1 MHGGALGTLLLK
13 RADLEGPGIAVL
25 NLGGF
30 ANPDVLLVQRDGRA
44 RVVKDWGRRSA
55 WVRALVAPWLA
66 RHEAAMLT
74 RADGIEGVPRLLGR
88 IDRLALEME
97 YLEGQP
103 LRRHAHGRAL
113 APSFFAALESILDG
127 LARRGVVYLDLRSPT
142 NVLVTPSGAP
152 ALVDLGSAVALPLPR
167 RWIVGLERSA
177 LAKLRAR
184 FERRGDSLPT
194 AADSDDDLSANLKA
208 GGTRFGIREHGSPG
222 DPTPVLFLPGA
233 GTSARIFAP
242 ILARAEA
249 LGRRA
254 IGVDLPG
261 FGRSR
266 REVGSLEPAHVAAQI
281 SELLT
286 SLRITRVDLVAAG
299 FAARVAEALATR
311 SPALVRRVVAIDA
324 DDAPAR
330 GAELALRCRLAASD
344 PEALR
349 ARLIGALP
357 DGLPAALRAALEKEL
372 ERAPAKNLALAYRA
386 GAHRSAP
393 AGEGTRRRI
402 DLDRDFALDPER
414 IWAELSAGE
423 TR

>member
-1 MHGGALGTLLLK
+1 MHGGALGTLVLK

-30 ANPDVLLVQRDGRA
+30 ANPDVLLVQRGGA
-44 RVVKDWGRRSA
+44 AQIVKDWGRRSA

-66 RHEAAMLT
+66 RHEAAMLA
-74 RADGIEGVPRLLGR
+74 RADGIVGVPRLLGR
-88 IDRLALEME
+88 IDRLALAME

-113 APSFFAALESILDG
+113 PPSFFAALESILDG

-142 NVLVTPSGAP
+142 NVLVTPGGAP
-152 ALVDLGSAVALPLPR
+152 ALVDLGSAIVLPLPR
-167 RWIVGLERSA
+167 RWILGLERSA

-184 FERRGDSLPT
+184 FERRGESAPA

-208 GGTRFGIREHGSPG
+208 GGTRFGLREHGSPG
-222 DPTPVLFLPGA
+222 DPTPVLFLPDV
-233 GTSARIFAP
+233 GTSARVFAP
-242 ILARAEA
+242 ILARAGA

-266 REVGSLEPAHVAAQI
+266 REVRTLEPAHVAAQVAD
-281 SELLT
+281 LLT
-286 SLRITRVDLVAAG
+286 SLRITRVDVVAAG
-299 FAARVAEALATR
+299 FAALVADALATH
-311 SPALVRRVVAIDA
+311 SPNLLRRVVAIDA
-324 DDAPAR
+324 DDAPGR
-330 GAELALRCRLAASD
+330 EAELALRTRLAASD

-357 DGLPAALRAALEKEL
+357 CGLPEALRSTLEGEL
-372 ERAPAKNLALAYRA
+372 QRAPAKNLALAYRA
-386 GAHRSAP
+386 RAHRTTP
-393 AGEGTRRRI
+393 IGVGTPGCI
-402 DLDRDFALDPER
+402 DLDGAAALDPDR
-414 IWAELSAGE
+414 IWAALSDPEA
-423 TR
+423 R

>member
-30 ANPDVLLVQRDGRA
+30 ANPDVLLVQRDGPPQI
-44 RVVKDWGRRSA
+44 VKDWGRRSA
-55 WVRALVAPWLA
+55 WVRVLVAPWLA
-66 RHEAAMLT
+66 RHEAAMLA

-88 IDRLALEME
+88 IDRLALAME

-113 APSFFAALESILDG
+113 PPSFFAALESILDG
-127 LARRGVVYLDLRSPT
+127 LAQRGVVYLDLRSPT
-142 NVLVTPSGAP
+142 NVLLTPRGAP
-152 ALVDLGSAVALPLPR
+152 ALVDLGSAIALPLPR
-167 RWIVGLERSA
+167 RWILGLERSA

-184 FERRGDSLPT
+184 FERRGESTPV

-208 GGTRFGIREHGSPG
+208 GGTRFCIREHGSPG
-222 DPTPVLFLPGA
+222 DPTPVLFLPDV
-233 GTSARIFAP
+233 GTSARVFAP

-266 REVGSLEPAHVAAQI
+266 REVRTLEPAHVAAQVAD
-281 SELLT
+281 LLT

-299 FAARVAEALATR
+299 FAALVADALATR

-330 GAELALRCRLAASD
+330 EAELALRCRLAASD

-357 DGLPAALRAALEKEL
+357 GGLPDALRATLEAEL
-372 ERAPAKNLALAYRA
+372 QRAPARNLALAYRSRA
-386 GAHRSAP
+386 PRTTPIGVGAP
-393 AGEGTRRRI
+393 GRI
-402 DLDRDFALDPER
+402 DLDGADAIDPGR
-414 IWAELSAGE
+414 IWAALSDSEA
-423 TR
+423 R